1 MMISPETY
9 YRNTLEGKSPEFI
22 LRQIHSLRR
31 EIRRL
36 IRLMETDPMNPEAMC
51 MPNLMTRIQC
61 SREYLQM
68 AAKAYAETGQTLE
81 TTKTERKDL

>member
-9 YRNTLEGKSPEFI
+9 YRDTLEGQSPEFI

-36 IRLMETDPMNPEAMC
+36 IRLMETDPMNLVQA
-51 MPNLMTRIQC
+51 LMNHGDHLI
-61 SREYLQM
+61 
-68 AAKAYAETGQTLE
+68 GTLH
-81 TTKTERKDL
+81 RGCQQ